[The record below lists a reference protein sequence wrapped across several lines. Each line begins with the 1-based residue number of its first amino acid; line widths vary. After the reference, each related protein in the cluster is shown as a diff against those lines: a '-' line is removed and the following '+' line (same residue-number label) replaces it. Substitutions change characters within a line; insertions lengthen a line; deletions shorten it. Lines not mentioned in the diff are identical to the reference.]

1 LWRPVTAIRL
11 ADTDNN
17 PATVADPNWLP
28 LAGNTPA
35 DPSYPGAHST
45 ISAAGADV
53 LASFFGDNQSF
64 SVASPALPGVT
75 RSFDSFSAAAEEAGL
90 SRIYAGVHTR
100 LDHVAGLTL
109 GHDVAAFVLHNALLP
124 AENARAFSASENGI
138 GARSYVQTNLVSDI
152 PGLAAHTDPDLKN
165 PWGTSVGP
173 GSPIWVSDNHA
184 GVTTL
189 YDGSGSPQ
197 PRVVAIPAPPSASGA
212 VGAPTGQ
219 AFNTFDP
226 SSSDFVISKNG
237 ASGPAFFL
245 FATEDGT
252 IAGWNPNVDNAHAVI
267 GVDRSTATDAAGD
280 VGANYKG
287 LALVTTP
294 AGKFIYATSFRFG
307 RVDVFDSQFT
317 LVNSFTDP
325 TIPAG
330 FAPFGIHNIGG
341 KLYVTFAK
349 QGPGKD
355 DDDARPGNGFVDVFS
370 PNGDLLQRLVSRGRL
385 DSPWAV
391 TLAPPTFGAFGG
403 DILVGNFGNGRINA
417 FDPVTGEFQGELSG
431 PGGGPIAIDGLWGL
445 RFAPATPGAGPN
457 TLFFTAGLNHEA
469 DGLFGTLVP
478 SG

>member
-1 LWRPVTAIRL
+1 MKLPRSVGAALALVGIVAAVTSSGL
-11 ADTDNN
+11 A
-17 PATVADPNWLP
+17 
-28 LAGNTPA
+28 
-35 DPSYPGAHST
+35 
-45 ISAAGADV
+45 
-53 LASFFGDNQSF
+53 
-64 SVASPALPGVT
+64 
-75 RSFDSFSAAAEEAGL
+75 RSAAADDG
-90 SRIYAGVHTR
+90 
-100 LDHVAGLTL
+100 
-109 GHDVAAFVLHNALLP
+109 
-124 AENARAFSASENGI
+124 GI
-138 GARSYVQTNLVSDI
+138 ATRSYVQTNLVSDI
-152 PGLAAHTDPDLKN
+152 PGLAAHTDPNLKN

-189 YDGSGSPQ
+189 YDGAGNPQ
-197 PRVVAIPAPPSASGA
+197 PRIVAIPAPPSAGSGA

-226 SSSDFVISKNG
+226 ASTDFVISANG
-237 ASGPAFFL
+237 KSGPAFFL

-252 IAGWNPNVDNAHAVI
+252 IAGWNPNVDNGNAVI
-267 GVDRSTATDAAGD
+267 AVDRSTATDGAGD

-294 AGKFIYATSFRFG
+294 NGKFIYATSFRFG
-307 RVDVFDSQFT
+307 TVDVFDSHFN

-341 KLYVTFAK
+341 KLFVTFAK

-355 DDDARPGNGFVDVFS
+355 DDAARPGNGFVDVFA
-370 PNGDLLQRLVSRGRL
+370 PNGDLLQRFVSGGKL

-391 TLAPPTFGAFGG
+391 TLAPAGFGAFGG

-417 FDPVTGEFQGELSG
+417 YDPVSGEFQGTLSR
-431 PGGGPIAIDGLWGL
+431 PDGGPVAIDGLWGL
-445 RFAPATPGAGPN
+445 RFAPATPGAGAN
-457 TLFFTAGLNHEA
+457 NLFFTAGLNHEA

-478 SG
+478 N